1 MLEGDKCKSCDTQSC
16 LMKCQYVDISK
27 EDAKVEIMKMVNG
40 ENSRILS
47 ECVTC
52 FACQEYCE
60 LNARPFDRIVEL
72 QEKYNSLNIP
82 PVMIERAVNQ
92 YAPHSE
98 LRMKEIDPEKP
109 VLDKCTFR
117 NMSKNEMQG
126 QMFDNLQYLSGTDFF
141 CNLMFHHMARD
152 SVVKERAPLIINNI
166 KRHGVKELI
175 CWHDE
180 CYGFFASYC
189 PRNGIE
195 VPFKVVHLFEYLY
208 NYLKEHESEINKLNM
223 KIAYLRNCSNRFI
236 PETDQWVDNICK
248 LIGVERVAR
257 KYDRKNALCCGG
269 CMEAIPDK
277 KKLRRETQ
285 KKNVQDMVD
294 HEAEACI
301 FNCPMCK
308 NMIGSLAER
317 KGLKLYL
324 LSDLCR
330 LALGETLDYIK

>member
-16 LMKCQYVDISK
+16 LMKCQYIDISK

-72 QEKYNSLNIP
+72 QEKYNSLNVDP
-82 PVMIERAVNQ
+82 TLLERIIKQ
-92 YAPHSE
+92 FAPHDE
-98 LRMKEIDPEKP
+98 VRIKEIDPNKP
-109 VLDKCTFR
+109 VFSKCLFR
-117 NMSKNEMQG
+117 NQSKNEMQG
-126 QMFDNLQYLSGTDFF
+126 QLFDNLQYLSGTDFF
-141 CNLMFHHMARD
+141 CNLMYHHIARD
-152 SVVKERAPLIINNI
+152 SIIKKRAPIIIDNI
-166 KRHGVKELI
+166 KKHGVKELI

-189 PRNGIE
+189 PRNNIE
-195 VPFKVVHLFEYLY
+195 VPFKPIHLFEYLY
-208 NYLKEHESEINKLNM
+208 NYLKEHETEIKKLKI

-236 PETDQWVDNICK
+236 PETDKWVDKICE

-257 KYDRKNALCCGG
+257 KYDRENALCCAGSFSMLG
-269 CMEAIPDK
+269 K
-277 KKLRRETQ
+277 KKLTRETQ
-285 KKNVQDMVD
+285 TKNINDML
-294 HEAEACI
+294 EYGAEACVY
-301 FNCPMCK
+301 NCPMCK
-308 NMIGSLAER
+308 ESIGSKVQR
-317 KGLKLYL
+317 NGLKNYL